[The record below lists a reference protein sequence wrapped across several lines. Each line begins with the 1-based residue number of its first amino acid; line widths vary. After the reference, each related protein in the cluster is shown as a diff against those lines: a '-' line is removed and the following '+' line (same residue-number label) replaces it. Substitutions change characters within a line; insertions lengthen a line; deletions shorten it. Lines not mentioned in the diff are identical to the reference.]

1 MTENPELGFEAARS
15 ELDEI
20 VKRLEDGGTTLDEAL
35 ALWERG
41 EALHRRCA
49 ELLGA
54 AEERLR
60 ALRPDAADT
69 PATEAPGE

>member
-1 MTENPELGFEAARS
+1 VTDDIASMPFEDARAELEAVVA
-15 ELDEI
+15 
-20 VKRLEDGGTTLDEAL
+20 RLEDGGTTLEEAL

-54 AEERLR
+54 AEDRLR
-60 ALRPDAADT
+60 ALRPETD
-69 PATEAPGE
+69 

>member
-1 MTENPELGFEAARS
+1 VTDPAELSFEQART
-15 ELDEI
+15 ELDE
-20 VKRLEDGGTTLDEAL
+20 VVRRLEDGSTTLEDAL

-49 ELLGA
+49 EILGA

-60 ALRPDAADT
+60 ALRPDGAN
-69 PATEAPGE
+69 GS

>member
-1 MTENPELGFEAARS
+1 MTDPSDAPSSRPAASSTRS
-15 ELDEI
+15 SAGS
-20 VKRLEDGGTTLDEAL
+20 RNGSTTLEDAL

-49 ELLGA
+49 EILGA

-60 ALRPDAADT
+60 ALRPDSA
-69 PATEAPGE
+69 ES

>member
-1 MTENPELGFEAARS
+1 VTDPSELSFEQART
-15 ELDEI
+15 ELDE
-20 VKRLEDGGTTLDEAL
+20 VVRRLEDGSTTLEDVL

-49 ELLGA
+49 EILGA

-60 ALRPDAADT
+60 ALRPDGAGA
-69 PATEAPGE
+69 